1 MSPKPIV
8 HLPLRS
14 GRTLL
19 VAKDPVKNRKER
31 VKQLKSRIETGPG
44 GGSLVPCI
52 RFGMSSQAAP
62 PAVQAA
68 KHPDTAP
75 PPSHS
80 RARAR
85 RSEGTLP
92 RLVDLKTKRGMTPD
106 HSRLRN
112 DTGKSGTLTELSPGT
127 GRVVHNNV
135 KRPAVGVSV
144 PQRCC
149 NAAAIARKVSAAVS
163 LLF

>member
-52 RFGMSSQAAP
+52 RFGMSSQQRHRQFKRLNTQTRRHRPRIRA
-62 PAVQAA
+62 
-68 KHPDTAP
+68 
-75 PPSHS
+75 
-80 RARAR
+80 ARAR
-85 RSEGTLP
+85 RSVGTLP
-92 RLVDLKTKRGMTPD
+92 RLVDLKT
-106 HSRLRN
+106 S
-112 DTGKSGTLTELSPGT
+112 
-127 GRVVHNNV
+127 
-135 KRPAVGVSV
+135 VG
-144 PQRCC
+144 
-149 NAAAIARKVSAAVS
+149 
-163 LLF
+163 